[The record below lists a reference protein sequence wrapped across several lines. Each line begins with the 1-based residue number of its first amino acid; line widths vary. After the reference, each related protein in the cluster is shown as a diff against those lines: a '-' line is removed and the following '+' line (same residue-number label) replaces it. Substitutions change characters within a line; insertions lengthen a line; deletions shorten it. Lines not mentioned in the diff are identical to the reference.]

1 MTAATG
7 KRPLRLLITGGGTGG
22 HLFPAVAA
30 AQALRVRQPDS
41 EVLFVGTRRKI
52 DTSSLKMYGFASS
65 SIYSYGLK
73 GKSVTEL
80 IKALA
85 VLPLSCLQAARIIR
99 GFRPDVA
106 LGVGGY
112 VTGPVMLAAKVLGV
126 PTVIHEQ
133 NSVPGLA
140 NRKLGGLVDH
150 ICLSLPGSERFF
162 PKERVLFTG
171 NPVRQN
177 ILELAVKPRTAAGS
191 PTLLVLGG
199 SQGAHALNT
208 LVTDAFCNSGKERL
222 AAVSVIHQTGK
233 TDAGWVEQRYREAGV
248 HARVEPFFQDM
259 GEVYAAADLLVSRA
273 GATTLTELAVLGK
286 PAVLVPYPY
295 AADDHQS
302 KNAAYYA
309 AGGGALQFKEEDVSG
324 ELLTGLLEELFG
336 DRRRL
341 AVMAAAM
348 QKRGIPDAAE
358 KIVDVCIRAA
368 EGGSAGQQQPAR
380 CGFMQR

>member
-1 MTAATG
+1 MTATTG

-52 DTSSLKMYGFASS
+52 DTTSLESYGFASS

-85 VLPLSCLQAARIIR
+85 ILPLSCIQAALIIR

-112 VTGPVMLAAKVLGV
+112 VTGPVMLAAKVLRV
-126 PTVIHEQ
+126 PTIIHEQ

-140 NRKLGGLVDH
+140 NRKLGRLVDC

-162 PKERVLFTG
+162 PERNILFTG

-177 ILELAVKPRTAAGS
+177 ILELAVAPRPAAGP

-208 LVTDAFCNSGKERL
+208 LVTEAFCGSGKERL
-222 AAVSVIHQTGK
+222 AAVSVIHQTGQI
-233 TDAGWVEQRYREAGV
+233 DAGWVEQRYREAGV
-248 HARVEPFFQDM
+248 NARVAPFFKDM

-286 PAVLVPYPY
+286 PAVLVPYPS

-309 AGGGALQFKEEDVSG
+309 AGGGALQFKEQDLSG
-324 ELLTGLLEELFG
+324 ALLAGLLQELFG
-336 DRRRL
+336 DRDRL
-341 AVMAAAM
+341 AAMAGAM
-348 QKRGIPDAAE
+348 QKLGIPDAAE
-358 KIVDVCIRAA
+358 KIIDVCIRAA
-368 EGGSAGQQQPAR
+368 AGGNA
-380 CGFMQR
+380 MQ